1 MNTPVLTG
9 TRKHLQRMCTIML
22 MLFPHTASTP
32 LSAPHALTDW
42 TLTTGAL
49 TCAGGLLAAAGPGA
63 GLPGC
68 TSARMAACSQQ
79 HVRSAK
85 NFFADNKIFMH

>member
-1 MNTPVLTG
+1 MNTPVLTKAV
-9 TRKHLQRMCTIML
+9 KHLQRMRRIL
-22 MLFPHTASTP
+22 LLPFPHTVSTP

-49 TCAGGLLAAAGPGA
+49 TCAGGLLAVAGSGA

-68 TSARMAACSQQ
+68 TSARMAACAQEQCQICLLRTGSC
-79 HVRSAK
+79 
-85 NFFADNKIFMH
+85 